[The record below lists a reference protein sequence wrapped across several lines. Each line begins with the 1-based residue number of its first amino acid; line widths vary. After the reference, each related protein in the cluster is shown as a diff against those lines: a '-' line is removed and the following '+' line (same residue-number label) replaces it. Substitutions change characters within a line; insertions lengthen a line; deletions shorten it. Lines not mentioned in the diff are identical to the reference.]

1 MRIRI
6 RTSLMLGERRTLVE
20 RRLLFALSRFEPRIR
35 SVEVRLRDI
44 NGPRG
49 GIDQQCRL
57 VVWLRRPH
65 TSVIVEDQDLDVES
79 AVSRCAERAAR
90 GVARVLDMSRDGR
103 RLFLRRQDVA

>member
-6 RTSLMLGERRTLVE
+6 RTDFALRNQRTLVE
-20 RRLLFALSRFEPRIR
+20 RRIRFALSRFEPRIA
-35 SVEVRLRDI
+35 SIDVRLRDI

-57 VVWLRRPH
+57 VVRLRGRYA
-65 TSVIVEDQDLDVES
+65 SVVVEDQDVNLES
-79 AVSRCAERAAR
+79 AVSRGAERAAR
-90 GVARVLDMSRDGR
+90 GVARALDTSTDGR